1 MSELLR
7 RLLAFLRLGAV
18 EEGDDPPDDDPTA
31 DPAAGPTDTDPSD
44 HAEST
49 IDDLIDDEPTQPK
62 KAPAA
67 DDREELR
74 ARAER
79 AERALSERQPP
90 PARGADPET
99 EREDTQLAQAKANG
113 ATAEQLSWLQW
124 QIDSNRKMRASERT
138 SQQALQ
144 QARDIADRSEFGRLE
159 TTQPKLYKRYNA
171 KVEQTIA
178 EMRSRGE
185 ATPPRMVLLRVLLGE
200 DMLNGNIKPKA
211 KAAGAAPATVP
222 RGRSPTMR
230 SDVNGKSGGST
241 ERDKRRARLENQII

>member
-1 MSELLR
+1 MNEFLR
-7 RLLAFLRLGAV
+7 RLIAFLWLGAIE
-18 EEGDDPPDDDPTA
+18 EEGDVPA
-31 DPAAGPTDTDPSD
+31 DAATEAADETDADTSADA
-44 HAEST
+44 AEST
-49 IDDLIDDEPTQPK
+49 IDDLIDDEPAPVK

-159 TTQPKLYKRYNA
+159 TTQPKLYKRYNT

-230 SDVNGKSGGST
+230 SDVHAKSSGAS
-241 ERDKRRARLENQII
+241 EHEKREARLLNRII